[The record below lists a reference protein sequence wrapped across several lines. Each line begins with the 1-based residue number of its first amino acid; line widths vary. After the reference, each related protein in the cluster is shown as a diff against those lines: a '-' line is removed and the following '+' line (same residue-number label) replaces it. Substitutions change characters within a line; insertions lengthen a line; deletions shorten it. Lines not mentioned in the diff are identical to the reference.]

1 MWCPQRLKSRDKWDL
16 GGSALSDFRNDW
28 FWLQIVIVRERV
40 VDSFE
45 SVYFEINVIETTHLL
60 KPPKKFPGKKCLEQ
74 KPIKEEIVG
83 ILEWKNKTTE
93 AVKALWRRTYDL

>member
-1 MWCPQRLKSRDKWDL
+1 M
-16 GGSALSDFRNDW
+16 
-28 FWLQIVIVRERV
+28 

-83 ILEWKNKTTE
+83 VLEWKNKNDWSGKGFVTQNIRL
-93 AVKALWRRTYDL
+93 VDDP

>member
-1 MWCPQRLKSRDKWDL
+1 M
-16 GGSALSDFRNDW
+16 
-28 FWLQIVIVRERV
+28 

-83 ILEWKNKTTE
+83 ILE
-93 AVKALWRRTYDL
+93 